1 MPCSEIL
8 GMVHGNGWQ
17 MLFADATVLPPSPRC
32 AMQLDLFPSLLPC
45 VTLCGGCAMYT
56 QQTPSCDGM
65 GPGNN
70 RHVGD
75 GKYCQSEDNLS
86 AAAKAA
92 TLGV

>member
-1 MPCSEIL
+1 
-8 GMVHGNGWQ
+8 
-17 MLFADATVLPPSPRC
+17 
-32 AMQLDLFPSLLPC
+32 
-45 VTLCGGCAMYT
+45 MYT